1 MSFEQIGNQIADI
14 GNQLYQQKFV
24 GQLGYLLSSGGKQFQ
39 GGSKLGK
46 AFSTTYMATTSGMD
60 SYEIAKEAGA
70 NDT

>member
-46 AFSTTYMATTSGMD
+46 AFSTTYMAATSGMD

-70 NDT
+70 SDT